1 MEKSVYVVTRENA
14 FRSVVLGI
22 YTEALLASN
31 AVWALTRGS
40 VVGLITEEPVGT
52 RYTVLN
58 PETNEEEEYYI
69 EKVTLNE
76 RLW

>member
-1 MEKSVYVVTRENA
+1 MEKYVYVVTRENV
-14 FRSVVLGI
+14 FKSVVLGI
-22 YTEALLASN
+22 YTEAQLATN

-40 VVGLITEEPVGT
+40 TIGLIKEEPVGT

-58 PETNEEEEYYI
+58 PETNEEEEYYV